1 MGKLLNRTGIS
12 RCLQSLHSGTKLGRV
27 AFVSRFSSSL
37 PHSLMFCGQDI
48 VLSTAKGSDR
58 GLIPF
63 YGGSESGVRYLIS
76 YRTCRQST
84 QRSKQLMPRFYLS
97 LQLRHLQE
105 KALRGGR
112 VDRFKLVDTSEER
125 RTLIARTA
133 MQQSSA
139 WTNPCEKYSTCTS

>member
-1 MGKLLNRTGIS
+1 
-12 RCLQSLHSGTKLGRV
+12 
-27 AFVSRFSSSL
+27 
-37 PHSLMFCGQDI
+37 MFCGQDI

-63 YGGSESGVRYLIS
+63 YGGSESGVRYFLQNMSPIH
-76 YRTCRQST
+76 TAFQAVDAT
-84 QRSKQLMPRFYLS
+84 FLS
-97 LQLRHLQE
+97 ESPAETPARKSVE
-105 KALRGGR
+105 GGR
-112 VDRFKLVDTSEER
+112 VDRFKLVVTSEER